1 MNKNPFS
8 IYDFLGYLFPG
19 LIFLVTVFF
28 VCHVTSV
35 PLQEYFDFSK
45 YQDLLKKGKEYDWW
59 ESTVFVIVASYVVGH
74 IVAYLSSSTVE
85 YFTNHLFGYPSHYLL
100 HEDSINYCNVFSRY
114 FSEHTFGSIV
124 WRIFVMLVLLPVTLV
139 MFVFGIKFSLIT
151 FIVRPLDEYVRNS
164 ILQKL
169 NKLSEILSLQQ
180 PDVNSNAD
188 YHRIV
193 MHYVYLNIESCQ
205 RKVDNYVAM
214 YGFLRAMA
222 LIACLLFD
230 YLLIDQIQYS
240 YHIVRALGIEKCVI
254 NWKCIII
261 LVVIL
266 IVANLLYMGFV
277 KFYRRFTLEN
287 YMALLTDK
295 AMQVNQS

>member
-28 VCHVTSV
+28 IGHVKSA

-45 YQDLLKKGKEYDWW
+45 YQELLKTGKEYDWW

-85 YFTNHLFGYPSHYLL
+85 YFTNRLFGYPSHYLL
-100 HEDSINYCNVFSRY
+100 HEDTINCRSVLSRY
-114 FSEHTFGSIV
+114 FSGYTFGSVI
-124 WRIFVMLVLLPVTLV
+124 WRLLVMVVLLPVTLV
-139 MFVFGIKFSLIT
+139 MFIFGIQFSLIN

-164 ILQKL
+164 ILRKL
-169 NKLSEILSLQQ
+169 NELSDTLSLQQ

-193 MHYVYLNIESCQ
+193 MHYVYLNIETCQ

-222 LIACLLFD
+222 LIACFLFD
-230 YLLIDQIQYS
+230 YLLIDQIKYS
-240 YHIVRALGIEKCVI
+240 CHIVKVLGMSNCVI
-254 NWKCIII
+254 NWKGIGI

-287 YMALLTDK
+287 YMALLTEK
-295 AMQVNQS
+295 P

>member
-1 MNKNPFS
+1 
-8 IYDFLGYLFPG
+8 
-19 LIFLVTVFF
+19 
-28 VCHVTSV
+28 
-35 PLQEYFDFSK
+35 
-45 YQDLLKKGKEYDWW
+45 
-59 ESTVFVIVASYVVGH
+59 
-74 IVAYLSSSTVE
+74 
-85 YFTNHLFGYPSHYLL
+85 
-100 HEDSINYCNVFSRY
+100 
-114 FSEHTFGSIV
+114 
-124 WRIFVMLVLLPVTLV
+124 MLVLLPVTLV
-139 MFVFGIKFSLIT
+139 MFGFGIKFSLIT

-169 NKLSEILSLQQ
+169 NKLSDILCLQQ

-193 MHYVYLNIESCQ
+193 MHYVYLNIETCQ

-222 LIACLLFD
+222 LIACFLFD
-230 YLLIDQIQYS
+230 YLLIDQIKYS
-240 YHIVRALGIEKCVI
+240 CHIVKVFGMSNCVI
-254 NWKCIII
+254 NWKCIGI

-287 YMALLTDK
+287 YMALLTEK
-295 AMQVNQS
+295 P

>member
-28 VCHVTSV
+28 VCHVKSV
-35 PLQEYFDFSK
+35 PLQEYFDLSK
-45 YQDLLKKGKEYDWW
+45 YHDLFKKGKEYDWW

-74 IVAYLSSSTVE
+74 IVAYMSSSTVE
-85 YFTNHLFGYPSHYLL
+85 YFTNHLFDYPSHYLL
-100 HEDSINYCNVFSRY
+100 HEDTINCRSVLSRY
-114 FSEHTFGSIV
+114 FSEHTLGSIV
-124 WRIFVMLVLLPVTLV
+124 WRILVMLILLPVTLV
-139 MFVFGIKFSLIT
+139 MFIFGIKFSLIK
-151 FIVRPLDEYVRNS
+151 FIVRPLDGYVRNS
-164 ILQKL
+164 ILRKL
-169 NKLSEILSLQQ
+169 NKLSDTLSLQQ
-180 PDVNSNAD
+180 PDVNSKAD

-193 MHYVYLNIESCQ
+193 MHYVYLNIEACH

-222 LIACLLFD
+222 LITCFLFD
-230 YLLIDQIQYS
+230 YLLIDQLKYS
-240 YHIVRALGIEKCVI
+240 YLIVRELGMKNCVI
-254 NWKCIII
+254 NWECISI

-287 YMALLTDK
+287 YMALLTEK
-295 AMQVNQS
+295 Q

>member
-28 VCHVTSV
+28 VCHVTSA

-45 YQDLLKKGKEYDWW
+45 YQNLLKTGKDYNWW

-74 IVAYLSSSTVE
+74 IAAYLSSSTVE

-100 HEDSINYCNVFSRY
+100 HEDTINYKCVLSRY
-114 FSEHTFGSIV
+114 FSEHTLGSIV
-124 WRIFVMLVLLPVTLV
+124 WRILVMLVLLPVTLV
-139 MFVFGIKFSLIT
+139 MFILGIEFSLIN

-164 ILQKL
+164 ILRKL
-169 NKLSEILSLQQ
+169 NDLSNTLSLLQ

-193 MHYVYLNIESCQ
+193 MRYVYLNIEACQ

-230 YLLIDQIQYS
+230 YLLIDQIKYS
-240 YHIVRALGIEKCVI
+240 CHIVKVLGMSNCVI
-254 NWKCIII
+254 NWRCMGI
-261 LVVIL
+261 LVIIL

-287 YMALLTDK
+287 YMALLTEK
-295 AMQVNQS
+295 P

>member
-1 MNKNPFS
+1 M
-8 IYDFLGYLFPG
+8 
-19 LIFLVTVFF
+19 
-28 VCHVTSV
+28 
-35 PLQEYFDFSK
+35 QEYFDFSK
-45 YQDLLKKGKEYDWW
+45 YQDLLKTGKEYDWW

-100 HEDSINYCNVFSRY
+100 HEDTINYCSVLSRY
-114 FSEHTFGSIV
+114 FSEHTLGSIV

-169 NKLSEILSLQQ
+169 NKLSDILCLQQ

-254 NWKCIII
+254 NRECIII

-266 IVANLLYMGFV
+266 IIANLLYMGFV

-295 AMQVNQS
+295 AMHVNQS